1 MIMQRAAPPACPAVA
16 SCAPSTTAGA
26 RRALL
31 FLMDL
36 HRLAPLAGLLDT
48 GTLNNLF
55 TGVKVDDKQPIYN
68 IVKEFPDMYIVQVL
82 SKPKFRLPP
91 ALSGRRKNKT
101 IDDIEQDIARSVR
114 RSRRII
120 NDYVLMN
127 DFDLFITFT
136 FNPKKVD
143 RYDLD
148 LCFLRMQSWLWRQQR
163 AHDKSFRYII
173 VPEKHK
179 DGAIHFHALFGGY
192 KGKLKKTKVI
202 QNNKRV
208 YNLSSFRYG
217 FTNVQY
223 LDDDKLKTVAY
234 LCKYITKDM
243 ALVSNRRRY
252 WCSKGLLKPVKY
264 YNGVDELDIKLD
276 VANLEYQNKY
286 LSLYQIPKVAKLFD

>member
-1 MIMQRAAPPACPAVA
+1 
-16 SCAPSTTAGA
+16 
-26 RRALL
+26 
-31 FLMDL
+31 MDL
-36 HRLAPLAGLLDT
+36 RRFAPLAGLLDT
-48 GTLNNLF
+48 GTFNNLF
-55 TGVKVDDKQPIYN
+55 TGVRVNDKQPIYN

-101 IDDIEQDIARSVR
+101 VDDIEQDIARSVR
-114 RSRRII
+114 RSRRVI

-163 AHDKSFRYII
+163 AHSESFRYII
-173 VPEKHK
+173 VLEKHK

-192 KGKLKKTKVI
+192 QGKLKKTKVI

-217 FTNVQY
+217 FTNAQY

-243 ALVSNRRRY
+243 VLVSNRRRY
-252 WCSKGLLKPVKY
+252 WCSKNLLKPEKY
-264 YNGVDELDIKLD
+264 YNGVEELDIKLD

>member
-1 MIMQRAAPPACPAVA
+1 MQSAAPPTCSAVA

-36 HRLAPLAGLLDT
+36 RRFAPLAGLLDT

-163 AHDKSFRYII
+163 AYNKPFRYII

-192 KGKLKKTKVI
+192 QGKLKKTKVI

-217 FTNVQY
+217 FTNAQY

-286 LSLYQIPKVAKLFD
+286 LSLYQVPKVAKLFD

>member
-1 MIMQRAAPPACPAVA
+1 M
-16 SCAPSTTAGA
+16 GL
-26 RRALL
+26 RR
-31 FLMDL
+31 F
-36 HRLAPLAGLLDT
+36 APLAGLLDT
-48 GTLNNLF
+48 GTFNNLF
-55 TGVKVDDKQPIYN
+55 TGVRVNDNQPIYN

-101 IDDIEQDIARSVR
+101 VDDIEQDIARSVR
-114 RSRRII
+114 RSRRVI

-136 FNPKKVD
+136 FNPKKVN

-163 AHDKSFRYII
+163 AYSEPFRYII

-192 KGKLKKTKVI
+192 QGKLKKTKVI

-217 FTNVQY
+217 FTNAQY

-243 ALVSNRRRY
+243 VLVSNRRRY
-252 WCSKGLLKPVKY
+252 WCSKNLLKPEKY
-264 YNGVDELDIKLD
+264 YNGVEELDIKLD

-286 LSLYQIPKVAKLFD
+286 LALYQIPKVVKLFD